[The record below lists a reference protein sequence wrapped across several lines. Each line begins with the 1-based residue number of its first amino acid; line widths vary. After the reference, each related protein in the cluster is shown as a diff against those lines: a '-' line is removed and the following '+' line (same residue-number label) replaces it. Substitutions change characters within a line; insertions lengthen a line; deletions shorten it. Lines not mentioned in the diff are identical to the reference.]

1 DDDRTAGQ
9 AHASLRNRR
18 DRKRILALQKPLSK
32 LKPKSQSAA
41 PDQAVQ
47 PRPASPDRALTGVP
61 FTSSN
66 RGPFYTK
73 RRGPVS
79 TVIDTEALA
88 TVAGKGERTADF
100 LSRRTVEAAFHVA
113 LQTAGRSDIAG

>member
-1 DDDRTAGQ
+1 MAQRLRRRQDDDRTAGQ

-79 TVIDTEALA
+79 TVIDRTLRQLGAKSYFPACLS
-88 TVAGKGERTADF
+88 GRERF
-100 LSRRTVEAAFHVA
+100 
-113 LQTAGRSDIAG
+113 SDTFRGT

>member
-1 DDDRTAGQ
+1 MAQRLRRRQDDDRTAGQ

-32 LKPKSQSAA
+32 LQPKSQSAA

-79 TVIDTEALA
+79 TVIDRINKPDLKA
-88 TVAGKGERTADF
+88 
-100 LSRRTVEAAFHVA
+100 RRTLSAV
-113 LQTAGRSDIAG
+113 

>member
-1 DDDRTAGQ
+1 MAQRLRRRQDDDRTAGQ

-79 TVIDTEALA
+79 TVIDNPKGHRDGHLEIADRDM
-88 TVAGKGERTADF
+88 TVPGPPR
-100 LSRRTVEAAFHVA
+100 
-113 LQTAGRSDIAG
+113 

>member
-1 DDDRTAGQ
+1 MAQRLRRRQDDDRTAGQ

-79 TVIDTEALA
+79 TVIDSSTMITNDSPTNRVLQGYGGATEEHE
-88 TVAGKGERTADF
+88 TGKYE
-100 LSRRTVEAAFHVA
+100 
-113 LQTAGRSDIAG
+113 

>member
-1 DDDRTAGQ
+1 MAQRLRRRQDDDRTAGQ

-32 LKPKSQSAA
+32 LKPKNNSAA

-79 TVIDTEALA
+79 TVIDTRK
-88 TVAGKGERTADF
+88 TPVVFDHYKTAAN
-100 LSRRTVEAAFHVA
+100 SHECWPSSTTKA
-113 LQTAGRSDIAG
+113 LQG

>member
-1 DDDRTAGQ
+1 MAQRLRRRQDDDRTAGQ

-79 TVIDTEALA
+79 TVIDKHEGPVAEDDLA
-88 TVAGKGERTADF
+88 EIVP
-100 LSRRTVEAAFHVA
+100 
-113 LQTAGRSDIAG
+113 